1 MLSKV
6 FFLIK
11 YSKHFAEVFDGKD
24 RMQETKKKLTDKVRH
39 KVAMNLKLTPL
50 TLKAYHVYSELL
62 NIGRNV
68 GTNRK

>member
-1 MLSKV
+1 MEKTICKRL
-6 FFLIK
+6 
-11 YSKHFAEVFDGKD
+11 
-24 RMQETKKKLTDKVRH
+24 KKNLTDKVRH
-39 KVAMNLKLTPL
+39 KVAVNLKLTPL